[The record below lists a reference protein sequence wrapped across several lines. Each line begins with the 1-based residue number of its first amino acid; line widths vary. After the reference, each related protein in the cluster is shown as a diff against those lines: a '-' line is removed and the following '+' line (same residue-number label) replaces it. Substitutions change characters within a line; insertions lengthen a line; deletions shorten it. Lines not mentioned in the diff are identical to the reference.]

1 MLDPAT
7 AVTTAKTMIRP
18 VFTELALFATP
29 FVAYALFLWA
39 TRTGVLD
46 TSAWSLPRLTWLV
59 VSALVLVIAKPAR
72 FSAIRRRAAG
82 LALCA
87 GPHRERPTGSRH
99 HTMTT
104 TSRLPDPRWLAEPA
118 LARALALLNREGEE
132 ARVVGGAARNALM
145 GLPLSDIDIAT
156 TATPEEVTRRA
167 VAAGIKAVPT
177 GIDHG
182 TVTLVVDGAP
192 FEVTTLR
199 QDVETYGRKAKV
211 AFGRD
216 WEMDARRRD
225 FTMNALS
232 ISPDGRVHDYVGGLA
247 DLDARRV
254 RFIGDPAQRI
264 AEDFLRVL
272 RFFRFQASY
281 GHETPDPASLHAC
294 IVARQG
300 LRTLSRERVRSEL
313 MKLLVA
319 PFAVPTLVVMAE
331 AGFIDLLLGGVPQL
345 ASFAN
350 MIKVER
356 AAGVAPDAVRRLGAL
371 GVFIIE
377 DAERLRE
384 RLRLFNAEYDR
395 LAAMA
400 ERWWRVS
407 PGLGEAGARAL
418 LYRIGPDPYVDRV
431 LLAWTRAPQ
440 GAADPGLAP
449 PRRPAGTVD
458 CAAVSAQIC
467 GLSHPRRRQGSS
479 ARRRHAGRR
488 GGLDRGRIPRRSAG
502 PGAHRRR
509 RGPRRAGTGLSLV
522 MRA

>member
-1 MLDPAT
+1 
-7 AVTTAKTMIRP
+7 
-18 VFTELALFATP
+18 
-29 FVAYALFLWA
+29 
-39 TRTGVLD
+39 
-46 TSAWSLPRLTWLV
+46 
-59 VSALVLVIAKPAR
+59 
-72 FSAIRRRAAG
+72 
-82 LALCA
+82 
-87 GPHRERPTGSRH
+87 
-99 HTMTT
+99 
-104 TSRLPDPRWLAEPA
+104 
-118 LARALALLNREGEE
+118 
-132 ARVVGGAARNALM
+132 
-145 GLPLSDIDIAT
+145 
-156 TATPEEVTRRA
+156 

-331 AGFIDLLLGGVPQL
+331 AGFIDLLLGGVPLL

-384 RLRLFNAEYDR
+384 RLRLFNAEHDR

-407 PGLGEAGARAL
+407 PALGEAGARAL

-440 GAADPGLAP
+440 GAADPAWHHLAALP
-449 PRRPAGTVD
+449 ARWTAPRFPLKSADFLTRGVAKGPALG
-458 CAAVSAQIC
+458 AA
-467 GLSHPRRRQGSS
+467 
-479 ARRRHAGRR
+479 
-488 GGLDRGRIPRRSAG
+488 
-502 PGAHRRR
+502 
-509 RGPRRAGTGLSLV
+509 
-522 MRA
+522 MRAAEAAWIAAGFPGEVPALERIAADAAHAAQGQA

>member
-1 MLDPAT
+1 
-7 AVTTAKTMIRP
+7 
-18 VFTELALFATP
+18 
-29 FVAYALFLWA
+29 
-39 TRTGVLD
+39 
-46 TSAWSLPRLTWLV
+46 
-59 VSALVLVIAKPAR
+59 
-72 FSAIRRRAAG
+72 
-82 LALCA
+82 
-87 GPHRERPTGSRH
+87 
-99 HTMTT
+99 MTT

-118 LARALALLNREGEE
+118 LARALALLNRDGEE

-384 RLRLFNAEYDR
+384 RLRLFNAEHER

-400 ERWWRVS
+400 ARWWRVS
-407 PGLGEAGARAL
+407 PALGEAGGRAL

-440 GAADPGLAP
+440 GAAESGLAP
-449 PRRPAGTVD
+449 PRHPAGPVD
-458 CAAVSAQIC
+458 CAAVSAQIR
-467 GLSHPRRRQGSS
+467 GLSHPRRRQGSG

-509 RGPRRAGTGLSLV
+509 RGPRRAGTGLGLV
-522 MRA
+522 MTA